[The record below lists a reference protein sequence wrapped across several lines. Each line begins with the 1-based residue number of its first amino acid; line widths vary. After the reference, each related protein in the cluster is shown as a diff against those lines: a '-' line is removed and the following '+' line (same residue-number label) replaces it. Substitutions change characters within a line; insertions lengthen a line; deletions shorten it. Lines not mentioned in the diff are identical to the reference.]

1 MRFCPEG
8 VKYCKENKKN
18 IIKEIFD
25 LSCDN
30 DKVKTVP
37 YNNDEYVEYLCYFF
51 FFELSSGFNGW
62 QCGLNN

>member
-1 MRFCPEG
+1 M
-8 VKYCKENKKN
+8 KYRNENKRN

-30 DKVKTVP
+30 DKVKIVS
-37 YNNDEYVEYLCYFF
+37 YNNDEYVEYLCY

>member
-51 FFELSSGFNGW
+51 FFF
-62 QCGLNN
+62 

>member
-1 MRFCPEG
+1 M
-8 VKYCKENKKN
+8 KYRKENKRN

-30 DKVKTVP
+30 DKVKIVS

-51 FFELSSGFNGW
+51 FF
-62 QCGLNN
+62 LNYHLVLTVGSVA